1 MVVQFCGWINGK
13 RFERSNSYH
22 KLGASMKT
30 YMLQGEKGL
39 SDEEIREIEEKY
51 EIVFPEALK
60 IFYKNLLPVSEG
72 FINWR
77 DASSENVAYIKSS
90 IANPIEEFKENAQ
103 DVYWNDN
110 WGEEPATADMIKD
123 FVLRKMV
130 DAPKLIPIYSHRYMP
145 MGVSD
150 NPPVISV
157 YGVDVIYYGKD
168 LDEYIQIEFGEK
180 NPSEIDYSNIQ
191 KIPFWSEMM

>member
-1 MVVQFCGWINGK
+1 
-13 RFERSNSYH
+13 
-22 KLGASMKT
+22 MKT

-39 SDEEIREIEEKY
+39 SDEEIREIEERY
-51 EIVFPEALK
+51 EIVFPETLK

-77 DASSENVAYIKSS
+77 DASSENVVYIKSS
-90 IANPIEEFKENAQ
+90 IAYPIEEFKENAQ
-103 DVYWNDN
+103 DVYWNDK

>member
-1 MVVQFCGWINGK
+1 
-13 RFERSNSYH
+13 
-22 KLGASMKT
+22 
-30 YMLQGEKGL
+30 
-39 SDEEIREIEEKY
+39 
-51 EIVFPEALK
+51 
-60 IFYKNLLPVSEG
+60 
-72 FINWR
+72 
-77 DASSENVAYIKSS
+77 
-90 IANPIEEFKENAQ
+90 
-103 DVYWNDN
+103 
-110 WGEEPATADMIKD
+110 MIKD